1 MHVQCM
7 QVHVFTHAIFAI
19 ANSHVY
25 IAILHDSIIEEN
37 GHFTAFEI
45 GPRGIESRSSS
56 SSINCRL

>member
-7 QVHVFTHAIFAI
+7 QVFTHAIFAI

-25 IAILHDSIIEEN
+25 IAISLLHDSIIEEN